1 MSAREQVV
9 ISVTPSLDH
18 ENRLTLT
25 AEGDTDTP
33 LHDLYEAMSKFLA
46 ERQYELSRVA
56 NRSAVEARAFL
67 QAEAS
72 YLDVPA

>member
-1 MSAREQVV
+1 MK
-9 ISVTPSLDH
+9 VTPSLDH

-25 AEGDTDTP
+25 AEGGADTP
-33 LHDLYEAMSKFLA
+33 LSDLYEAMSKFLA
-46 ERQYELSRVA
+46 ERQYELSRLA

-72 YLDVPA
+72 YLEGS